1 MNLYDSYISG
11 TLTVS
16 GAIVPTA
23 NIAFDLGTT
32 SNQWRHLYVGSGSVY
47 MGGNRVL
54 GLNNDGSIQL
64 GLQTVQT
71 SASLATYTATGGTAT
86 NAFTGAVYISGT
98 LNVSNNLIVTGSI
111 TAQQYIISSSVS
123 YFTESFASGSNK
135 FGDTIDDYHDFTGS
149 LRVTGSASIIGP
161 ISASIFTGSF
171 TGSLL
176 GTATTA
182 SFINPLTQSVN
193 INGNTLVTGSLY
205 VTTGSINSYGN
216 GGNAFFGSSVV
227 TAQTNVAQFQNGNA
241 GVTSYTTI
249 TSAGTGSAVASWN
262 TGNSQII
269 EFVPQ
274 SGNGIIDAYTGN
286 LILQTGRVNAVTI
299 NSSQQTSFAGNTTV
313 TGSITSTVSSGNNFI
328 VEKSGGGA
336 IAYTKSG
343 TNSLLLEDDGAKLG
357 VYGWNGS
364 AWINA
369 ATIATGSSTFSGS
382 ILPDATG
389 TRDLGSATLRW
400 GTVYTSDL
408 SLNNGIGDWT
418 IVEGE
423 DDLFLYNNKKGK
435 VYKFALTEVDPSVA
449 TPKMS

>member
-1 MNLYDSYISG
+1 MNLYESYISG
-11 TLTVS
+11 SLTVS
-16 GAIVPTA
+16 G
-23 NIAFDLGTT
+23 
-32 SNQWRHLYVGSGSVY
+32 
-47 MGGNRVL
+47 
-54 GLNNDGSIQL
+54 SI
-64 GLQTVQT
+64 
-71 SASLATYTATGGTAT
+71 
-86 NAFTGAVYISGT
+86 
-98 LNVSNNLIVTGSI
+98 NVFNNLIVTGAI
-111 TAQQYIISSSVS
+111 TAQQYIISSSVT
-123 YFTESFASGSNK
+123 YLTESFASGSHK
-135 FGDTIDDYHDFTGS
+135 FGDTIDDTHQFTGS
-149 LRVTGSASIIGP
+149 ILVTGSA
-161 ISASIFTGSF
+161 
-171 TGSLL
+171 
-176 GTATTA
+176 
-182 SFINPLTQSVN
+182 NVV
-193 INGNTLVTGSLY
+193 GNTLVTGSITSVVGVNSNALFVKNSGSNNLLTFYANLNNDGVMLIGNNAGTSTISADGGASILNVGVNGGTGKVGINKTSPTVPLDVFGNATITGSLY

-313 TGSITSTVSSGNNFI
+313 TGSFTAIGTVSITDN
-328 VEKSGGGA
+328 
-336 IAYTKSG
+336 T
-343 TNSLLLEDDGAKLG
+343 
-357 VYGWNGS
+357 
-364 AWINA
+364 
-369 ATIATGSSTFSGS
+369 ATGNGDKTISLIAQKNGVGYHNMNHGAYQHTFLVGGS
-382 ILPDATG
+382 QTTAMTIGTTG
-389 TRDLGSATLRW
+389 TITPGTTGTQDLGSSTLRW

-423 DDLFLYNNKKGK
+423 DDLFLYNNKKNK